1 MSDYIVSARKYRPQS
16 FKTVVGQKT
25 LVQTLKNAI
34 LSHKLAH
41 AYLFCGPRGVGKTTC
56 ARIFAKT
63 INCQHL
69 SDDGEACGQC
79 DSCRSFDEQCSYNVY
94 ELDAASNN
102 GVDQIRELIDQ
113 VQIPPQVGQYKVFII
128 DEVHMLSQQ
137 AFNAFLKTL
146 EEPPRHAIFVLC
158 TTEKQKILPTILSR
172 CQTYDFQRIT
182 VQDIVGQLSRIAQE
196 EGVKAEPQALQ
207 VIAKKA
213 DGGMRDALS
222 VFDQIVSFTG
232 GDVTYQSAIDNL
244 NILDYEIF
252 FRVTDA
258 ALQGNIPA
266 ALLML
271 DEVLRRGFE
280 SRSFISGWAGHLRD
294 LMVAKEP
301 TTVRLIEAAPDV
313 VQRYC
318 QQAVACPP
326 AFLYPAAQIAAECD
340 FNYRNAGNK
349 RLSVELAIVRICQL
363 LHPVQPIVPQ
373 GVPQGVPQPAP
384 QQARPAQQP
393 AAQRPAGAYGQPVA
407 QRPVPQPTA
416 QQQPM
421 ASQQPMAQRSVQPVA
436 QQQPMQQQ
444 PVTSQQP
451 VRPMQPAPQ
460 PAPQSAAPP
469 VHVVDA
475 ANRFGQRPGGP
486 HLASLRV
493 QTPAGQPTTAAAPDQ
508 QAAADMDEPVEPE
521 ALRRAWRQYTNT
533 IPGQKLLINVMNTFR
548 PQPTEGSTTHYRIEV
563 QSKVQQ
569 DIYLAHRADV
579 QRALRQALRNS
590 HIDIECVVAESS
602 SVRRAF
608 TPREKLKEMMAD
620 NPAVEELV
628 NVFGLELA

>member
-69 SDDGEACGQC
+69 SADGEACGQC

-102 GVDQIRELIDQ
+102 GVDQIRELTDQ

-158 TTEKQKILPTILSR
+158 TTEKPKILPTILSR

-182 VQDIVGQLSRIAQE
+182 VQDIVAQLARIAQE
-196 EGVKAEPQALQ
+196 EGVKTEPQALQ

-280 SRSFISGWAGHLRD
+280 SHSFISGWACHLRD

-301 TTVRLIEAAPDV
+301 TTVKLIEAAPDV

-326 AFLYPAAQIAAECD
+326 PFLYPAAQIAAECD
-340 FNYRNAGNK
+340 FNYRNAGNR

-363 LHPVQPIVPQ
+363 LHPVQPVVPQ
-373 GVPQGVPQPAP
+373 AAVAP
-384 QQARPAQQP
+384 QARPVQPAP
-393 AAQRPAGAYGQPVA
+393 AAQRPGTAYGQPVQ
-407 QRPVPQPTA
+407 QRPVQ
-416 QQQPM
+416 
-421 ASQQPMAQRSVQPVA
+421 QPVA
-436 QQQPMQQQ
+436 QQPVVQRPVQQ
-444 PVTSQQP
+444 PKAQQP
-451 VRPMQPAPQ
+451 VRPVQPVPQQPAPQ
-460 PAPQSAAPP
+460 PAAAP

-486 HLASLRV
+486 HLTSLRG
-493 QTPAGQPTTAAAPDQ
+493 QTPSGRPTAAAAPDQ

-521 ALRRAWRQYTNT
+521 ALRRAWRQYTET
-533 IPGQKLLINVMNTFR
+533 IPGQKLLINVMHTFR
-548 PQPTEGSTTHYRIEV
+548 PQPTEGSTTHYCIEV
-563 QSKVQQ
+563 QSKMQQ
-569 DIYLAHRADV
+569 DIYLSHRADV
-579 QRALRQALRNS
+579 LRALRQALHNS
-590 HIDIECVVAESS
+590 HIDIECVVAEGSTA
-602 SVRRAF
+602 RRAF
-608 TPREKLKEMMAD
+608 TPREKLKEMMED